1 MRILMKAVAST
12 ATVGLLAFG
21 AVAGGGGS
29 AFASVTPYTL
39 ITGCGASVADVQ
51 VGFVPNCE
59 AIEGTIAHPNSL
71 ILIAMLVE
79 PDRLSTLIGDQLG
92 QGLKASWVLACAV
105 NGSTVTRP
113 GGYEIT
119 STKQSPITEIDLQ
132 AAVGSPDPNLCALE
146 DLVVQTIRPLNA
158 GDLDDALPFTI
169 AALAVSA
176 TAVPGSIYQK
186 EGTTSG
192 GAHADLCVDDTANGN
207 AGTKIQAFQ
216 CLGDLADSFV
226 RTSAGQLVHNG
237 DCVSVTEGGYYV
249 FLARCAAN
257 SELQRW
263 TQSTAG
269 GTVMNSSTGTC
280 LTASSVADGTQL
292 TVAACGSAPD
302 QQWNLPKATVGPG
315 PLLSSA
321 LVAELHRDRDA

>member
-1 MRILMKAVAST
+1 MRIFMKAVAAT

-21 AVAGGGGS
+21 AVVGSGGS
-29 AFASVTPYTL
+29 ALAGQDPYAL
-39 ITGCGASVADVQ
+39 ITGCTTSVNDVS
-51 VGFVPNCE
+51 VGYVPNC
-59 AIEGTIAHPNSL
+59 AAVSGTIEHPNTSIIVGIVTSENVL
-71 ILIAMLVE
+71 G
-79 PDRLSTLIGDQLG
+79 TLLDDQDG
-92 QGLKASWVLACAV
+92 QGYEASWGLVCSV
-105 NGSTVTRP
+105 NGTTVTTP
-113 GGYEIT
+113 GSYQIT
-119 STKQSPITEIDLQ
+119 STTQSPFTTIDLQ
-132 AAVGSPDPNLCALE
+132 TAVGSPDPNQCAVE
-146 DLVVQTIRPLNA
+146 DLQVQTILPLVA
-158 GDLDDALPFTI
+158 ADLDEAVPFEI
-169 AALAVSA
+169 GGAAEAT
-176 TAVPGSIYQK
+176 TAVPGAIRQ
-186 EGTTSG
+186 EAGTTSG
-192 GAHADLCVDDTANGN
+192 GARAELCADDTANGD
-207 AGTKIQAFQ
+207 AGAKIQAFQ

-226 RTSAGQLVHNG
+226 QTSAGQLVHNG